1 MKSEFLS
8 VFGKLAPL
16 ARGLLAFLAKL
27 FSPFRRLFSLLHRG
41 IHKLWLLPPCRR
53 IDSFWQRTWRRRGP
67 LQYYFLP
74 YVTSVLRVVAWAV
87 LVIGVVG
94 SIALGLQVLTDG
106 LIVQKTELV
115 GIRSGIAVI
124 LLGIV
129 SSFLVWLSLLAVRD
143 LFYLFIHVKENT
155 GTAAQTIARNW
166 D

>member
-1 MKSEFLS
+1 
-8 VFGKLAPL
+8 
-16 ARGLLAFLAKL
+16 
-27 FSPFRRLFSLLHRG
+27 
-41 IHKLWLLPPCRR
+41 
-53 IDSFWQRTWRRRGP
+53 
-67 LQYYFLP
+67 
-74 YVTSVLRVVAWAV
+74 VTSVLRVVAWAV